1 MDKDVIEQA
10 IWAVSQ
16 LIEQEPENARLL
28 MERGRLHMMAGQKEQ
43 AIKDLLQAAT
53 IDPHLLDDMNGEF
66 HAEK

>member
-1 MDKDVIEQA
+1 M
-10 IWAVSQ
+10 
-16 LIEQEPENARLL
+16 IEQEPENARLL